1 MKNTIQPES
10 LIGKTIVCAE
20 TGKSFVGESV
30 NGFTTNYARDSEG
43 NVYSDEGVYIRAK
56 KELIDENKVYA
67 YVSCDGKFIQGWK
80 QDHKLMTVIA
90 KWENNSGFAGKMV
103 YFDARD
109 ENGQKWHGKA
119 KQFGHC
125 ITMRKVKN

>member
-1 MKNTIQPES
+1 MNTES

-20 TGKSFVGESV
+20 TGKSFIGASV
-30 NGFTTNYARDSEG
+30 NGFTTNYARDSKG
-43 NVYSDEGVYIRAK
+43 NVFSDEGVYIRSK
-56 KELIDENKVYA
+56 KELLTESKIFG

-80 QDHKLMTVIA
+80 EDQKLMRVIA
-90 KWENNSGFAGKMV
+90 KWESNSGFAGKMF

-119 KQFGHC
+119 KEFGRN
-125 ITMRKVKN
+125 ITMKKVKN